1 MQAVKSKNKFASDS
15 EYSAIIQVDEATKS
29 FMEEIQNDMLE
40 GIEEPIS
47 KLEYKVEWL
56 EGEINKHEQGISTTF
71 NSVTAVN
78 QKVEAMPKK
87 MEKLVQASADAQM
100 KKIAELS
107 EDIGS
112 VQSSNNQNVSDICWL
127 KQDVRNLSSADDE
140 LASSMK
146 CKDEAISEKLDEI
159 HKILEEMKKEQDSQ
173 KKALQISNKKIDS
186 IMKHISL
193 RIKLEE

>member
-1 MQAVKSKNKFASDS
+1 MQAVKLKNKFASDS

-56 EGEINKHEQGISTTF
+56 EGEIDSLKQ
-71 NSVTAVN
+71 NSGDIAN
-78 QKVEAMPKK
+78 
-87 MEKLVQASADAQM
+87 AQM

-112 VQSSNNQNVSDICWL
+112 VQSSNTQNVSDICRL

-159 HKILEEMKKEQDSQ
+159 HKILEEMKKEQDSL

>member
-1 MQAVKSKNKFASDS
+1 MQAAKLKNKFASDS

-56 EGEINKHEQGISTTF
+56 EGEIDSLKQ
-71 NSVTAVN
+71 NSGD
-78 QKVEAMPKK
+78 

-100 KKIAELS
+100 KKISELS

-112 VQSSNNQNVSDICWL
+112 VQSSNNQNVSDICRL

-159 HKILEEMKKEQDSQ
+159 HKILEEMKKEQDSL

>member
-1 MQAVKSKNKFASDS
+1 MQAVKTKNKFASDS

-47 KLEYKVEWL
+47 KLEDKVEWL
-56 EGEINKHEQGISTTF
+56 EGEIDSFKQ
-71 NSVTAVN
+71 NSGDI
-78 QKVEAMPKK
+78 
-87 MEKLVQASADAQM
+87 ADAQM

-112 VQSSNNQNVSDICWL
+112 VQRSNSQNVSDICRL

-159 HKILEEMKKEQDSQ
+159 HKILEEMKKEQDSL
-173 KKALQISNKKIDS
+173 KKALKISNKKIDS